1 MFDLIIR
8 NARIVDG
15 TGNPWYRGSVAIEA
29 GRIAAVGQIPAE
41 AQAREVIDA
50 GDQVVCP
57 GFIDAHVHADL
68 ILFGEPDFPGGV
80 HQGVTTV
87 IIGQDGVSY
96 APGSQ
101 KTQAFY
107 RAYFGALN
115 GNPKDVGQ
123 WTTVGEYLAQFD
135 RRSAANAAYLVPH
148 GTVRIEVMGL
158 DERAPTADELK
169 QMQGIVAQGM
179 ADGAIGVSTGLDYI
193 PCNYSD
199 THELIEVCRPAGE
212 AGGVY
217 VTHQRSYGP
226 KVVEA
231 THETTTIGR
240 EAKMPVHIS
249 HYNGFADTLLP
260 LIEEGREQG
269 VDVTF
274 DTYPYLAGSTILS
287 MVCLPRWVQVGGIE
301 AAVERLKQS
310 DVRKQLHPWLQGQE
324 RGWDNLHLAAV
335 NKPENK
341 PLEGLTI
348 PQAAKMASKNIP
360 DFVCDLL
367 VQENMEVAVIA
378 FAGPGG
384 RTESDVRRIM
394 QHPAHMA
401 GSDGIYTGGKP
412 HPRGYGTFARYLS
425 EYVREQ
431 KVLRL
436 EEAIRHMTS
445 APATRF
451 SLKDRGLLR
460 AGFAADV
467 VVFDPHTIRDRA
479 TYADG
484 KQTATGVSHVLV
496 NGEAVLKHG
505 RPTGARPGR
514 GLKRG

>member
-1 MFDLIIR
+1 MFDVIIR

-15 TGNPWYRGSVAIEA
+15 SGNPWFRGALAIEA
-29 GRIAAVGQIPAE
+29 GRVAAVGQIAE
-41 AQAREVIDA
+41 NAETRETIDA

-57 GFIDAHVHADL
+57 GFIDSHVHADL
-68 ILFGEPDFPGGV
+68 VLFAEPDFPGGV

-96 APGSQ
+96 APGSPS
-101 KTQAFY
+101 TQAFY

-115 GNPKDVGQ
+115 GNPKDVGE
-123 WTTVGEYLAQFD
+123 WRTVGEYLAQFD

-148 GTVRIEVMGL
+148 GNVRIEVMGL
-158 DERAPTADELK
+158 AERAPTADELK
-169 QMQGIVAQGM
+169 QMQAIVAQGM

-199 THELIEVCRPAGE
+199 TQELIEVCRPAGE

-217 VTHQRSYGP
+217 VTHQRSYGA

-231 THETTTIGR
+231 THESTAIGH
-240 EAKMPVHIS
+240 EAKMAVHIS

-274 DTYPYLAGSTILS
+274 DTYPYLAGCTILS

-301 AAVERLKQS
+301 AAVERLRKP
-310 DVRKQLHPWLQGQE
+310 DVRTELRPWLEAQE
-324 RGWDNLHLAAV
+324 RGWDNLVMAAV
-335 NKPENK
+335 NLPEHK
-341 PLEGLTI
+341 PLEGQTI
-348 PQAAKMASKNIP
+348 PQAAKSAGQNIP

-367 VQENMEVAVIA
+367 VKENMEVAVIA
-378 FAGPGG
+378 FAGTGG
-384 RTESDVRRIM
+384 RTESDMRRIM

-445 APATRF
+445 APAARF
-451 SLKDRGLLR
+451 NLKDRGLLR

-467 VVFDPHTIRDRA
+467 VVFDPRNIRDRA

-484 KQTATGVSHVLV
+484 KQMATGVSHVFV

-505 RPTGARPGR
+505 KSTGAHPGR